1 MIRKLFSAILAAA
14 PFPRASRSGEANPHR
29 PMPSALAYSTRARQS
44 ETALGPWFGQWYFV
58 AMALAMIV
66 VAVAGFAPSIIDP
79 SRRLAP
85 LTPLVAAH
93 GILVFCWLLLFV
105 FQAVLIRSRHVA
117 FHRRMGIVAL
127 VLLTVLVPLSYVV
140 TVHMVHRGF
149 DLSGDQ
155 GGKTDPLFGS
165 IFNFATLIEFLVLVG
180 IALAYRRRKEIHKR
194 FMLFANI
201 SLMGAPITHFLGYFG
216 LLSASTGPFLVLGG
230 LALFFL
236 AAVAGDYFRVRRVHP
251 LTAALAILSFL
262 LLPIQAIIGDS
273 AAWHHFATW
282 LAR

>member
-1 MIRKLFSAILAAA
+1 MKQIESVL
-14 PFPRASRSGEANPHR
+14 
-29 PMPSALAYSTRARQS
+29 MPSALTYSAVTRRS
-44 ETALGPWFGQWYFV
+44 DTAIGRWLGRWYFT
-58 AMALAMIV
+58 AIALVMIV

-93 GILVFCWLLLFV
+93 GILVFCWLLLFL
-105 FQAVLIRSRHVA
+105 FQTMLIGSRQIG
-117 FHRRMGIVAL
+117 FHRRIGVVAV
-127 VLLTVLVPLSYVV
+127 VLLTLLVPLSYVV
-140 TVHMVHRGF
+140 TVHMVRRGF

-155 GGKTDPLFGS
+155 GGKTDPIFGS
-165 IFNFATLIEFLVLVG
+165 IFNFATLIEFLALAA

-201 SLMGAPITHFLGYFG
+201 SLMGAPVTHFLGYFG
-216 LLSASTGPFLVLGG
+216 LLSAFTVLGG
-230 LALFFL
+230 LALLFL
-236 AAVAGDYFRVRRVHP
+236 SAVAGDYFRAGRVHP

-262 LLPIQAIIGDS
+262 FLPIQAIVGDS

>member
-1 MIRKLFSAILAAA
+1 ML
-14 PFPRASRSGEANPHR
+14 
-29 PMPSALAYSTRARQS
+29 SALAYSAVSRQS
-44 ETALGPWFGQWYFV
+44 DTALGRWLGRWYFT
-58 AMALAMIV
+58 AMGLAMIV

-105 FQAVLIRSRHVA
+105 FQAVLIRSPHAA
-117 FHRRMGIVAL
+117 FHRRMGIVAV
-127 VLLTVLVPLSYVV
+127 VLLTLLVPLSYVV
-140 TVHMVHRGF
+140 TVHMVQRGF
-149 DLSGDQ
+149 DLRGDQ

-165 IFNFATLIEFLVLVG
+165 VFNFVTLIEFLGLAGV
-180 IALAYRRRKEIHKR
+180 ALAYGRRKEIHKR

-216 LLSASTGPFLVLGG
+216 LLSAFTVLGG

-236 AAVAGDYFRVRRVHP
+236 CAVAGDYFRAGHIHP

-262 LLPIQAIIGDS
+262 FLPIQAIIGDS
-273 AAWHHFATW
+273 VAWHHFAAW

>member
-1 MIRKLFSAILAAA
+1 
-14 PFPRASRSGEANPHR
+14 
-29 PMPSALAYSTRARQS
+29 MPSTLTYSAVTRQS
-44 ETALGPWFGQWYFV
+44 DTALGPWLDRWYFV
-58 AMALAMIV
+58 AMALVMIV

-93 GILVFCWLLLFV
+93 GILVFCWLLLFL
-105 FQAVLIRSRHVA
+105 FQTVLIGSRQIA
-117 FHRRMGIVAL
+117 FHRRMGIVAV
-127 VLLTVLVPLSYVV
+127 VLLTLLVPLSYVV
-140 TVHMVHRGF
+140 TVHMVRRF

-165 IFNFATLIEFLVLVG
+165 IFNFATLIEFLMLAG
-180 IALAYRRRKEIHKR
+180 IALAYRRRKEVHKR

-201 SLMGAPITHFLGYFG
+201 PLMGAPITHFLGHFD
-216 LLSASTGPFLVLGG
+216 LLSPFTVLGG

-236 AAVAGDYFRVRRVHP
+236 SAGVGDYFRSGRVHP
-251 LTAALAILSFL
+251 LSMALAILLFL
-262 LLPIQAIIGDS
+262 FLPIQAIIGDS
-273 AAWHHFATW
+273 ASWHHFAAW

>member
-1 MIRKLFSAILAAA
+1 
-14 PFPRASRSGEANPHR
+14 
-29 PMPSALAYSTRARQS
+29 MPSALDYSAVTCQS
-44 ETALGPWFGQWYFV
+44 ETALGPWLGRWYFV

-66 VAVAGFAPSIIDP
+66 VAVAGFVPSIIDS

-93 GILVFCWLLLFV
+93 GVLVFCWLLLFV
-105 FQAVLIRSRHVA
+105 FQAMLVGSRHVV

-140 TVHMVHRGF
+140 TVQMVHRGF

-165 IFNFATLIEFLVLVG
+165 IFNFTALVEFLVLAG

-201 SLMGAPITHFLGYFG
+201 SLMGAPITHFLGYFE
-216 LLSASTGPFLVLGG
+216 LLSAFAVLGG

-236 AAVAGDYFRVRRVHP
+236 SAVAGDYFRIGRVHP

-262 LLPIQAIIGDS
+262 FLPVQAIVGDS
-273 AAWHHFATW
+273 AAWHHFAAW
-282 LAR
+282 LGG